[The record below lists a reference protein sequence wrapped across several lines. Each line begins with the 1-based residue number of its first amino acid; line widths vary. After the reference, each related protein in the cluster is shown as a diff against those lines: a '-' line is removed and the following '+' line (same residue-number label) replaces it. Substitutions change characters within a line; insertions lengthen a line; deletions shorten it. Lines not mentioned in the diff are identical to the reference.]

1 MKIQR
6 SIMLKAA
13 FLIIVFFLNTV
24 VGFACAIGADM
35 GFNGMHHQ
43 EKTGAHHHAAG
54 QQEHHHAAGQS
65 EHHHAA
71 ANQIAAHQKDN
82 CCKDEVS
89 KLTTADKEAQSVP
102 AYNFQHSIST
112 IFPVSVYFQDSLSF
126 IPANIPN
133 TYFARHS
140 RAPIPDVRIAIQSF
154 QI

>member
-6 SIMLKAA
+6 SIMLKAV

-43 EKTGAHHHAAG
+43 EKPGGHRHAGG
-54 QQEHHHAAGQS
+54 QKEHHHAAV
-65 EHHHAA
+65 
-71 ANQIAAHQKDN
+71 NQIAAHQKDN

-89 KLTTADKEAQSVP
+89 KLTTADKEAQAVP
-102 AYNFQHSIST
+102 AYSFQHSISA
-112 IFPVSVYFQDSLSF
+112 IFPAPVYFQDSLSF

>member
-1 MKIQR
+1 MKIQP
-6 SIMLKAA
+6 SIMLKAV
-13 FLIIVFFLNTV
+13 FLIIVFILNTV

-43 EKTGAHHHAAG
+43 EKPGVRHHAAG
-54 QQEHHHAAGQS
+54 QKEHRHSDGQS
-65 EHHHAA
+65 EHHYA
-71 ANQIAAHQKDN
+71 ANQISAHQKDN

-102 AYNFQHSIST
+102 AFSFHHSFLAIL
-112 IFPVSVYFQDSLSF
+112 PAPVYFQDSLSF

>member
-24 VGFACAIGADM
+24 VGFACVLGADM
-35 GFNGMHHQ
+35 GFNMMQNHQDVPHHA
-43 EKTGAHHHAAG
+43 EKTGADHHDAG
-54 QQEHHHAAGQS
+54 
-65 EHHHAA
+65 
-71 ANQIAAHQKDN
+71 QKDN
-82 CCKDEVS
+82 CCKDEVT

-102 AYNFQHSIST
+102 SFSFQLSCLAVLPA
-112 IFPVSVYFQDSLSF
+112 PVYIQDSIIA

-133 TYFARHS
+133 TYFARHC